1 VATIN
6 VAGTQTG
13 VNTTSGVK
21 GITQQYQL
29 SGKQSATIVPAN
41 GLGAGVIGTVPPG
54 KAGIVQIDNTIQNST
69 DPLVSGQ
76 LAANQA
82 DNFAASTASEG
93 PNGPL
98 GVPYSTGVPPTVN
111 PAQVESAGKSMAP
124 QTE

>member
-1 VATIN
+1 MATVN

-29 SGKQSATIVPAN
+29 SGKQSATITPAN
-41 GLGAGVIGTVPPG
+41 GLGAGIIGTVPPG

-69 DPLVSGQ
+69 DPLVIGQ
-76 LAANQA
+76 LATNQA
-82 DNFAASTASEG
+82 DNFVAST
-93 PNGPL
+93 
-98 GVPYSTGVPPTVN
+98 TGAGLVPTVN
-111 PAQVESAGKSMAP
+111 AAQLQSAGKSMSP

>member
-1 VATIN
+1 MAVVN

-13 VNTTSGVK
+13 TQGLK

-29 SGKQSATIVPAN
+29 SGKQSATIVPGN
-41 GLGAGVIGTVPPG
+41 GLGSGVIGTVPPG

-76 LAANQA
+76 LPLNQA
-82 DNFAASTASEG
+82 DNFAASTASMG
-93 PNGPL
+93 PNGPS
-98 GVPYSTGVPPTVN
+98 GVPYSTGVPPTPN
-111 PAQVESAGKSMAP
+111 AAQSQSAGKSMSP